1 LINGRSV
8 LAVIPAR
15 GGSKGIK
22 DKNIRE
28 LAGKPLIAW
37 TIEAAKKS
45 KYIDRAIV
53 STDSPK
59 IAEISRTWGAE
70 TPFNRPPKL
79 ATDRASTNDV
89 ILHCLKWIHQNE
101 HKTYDYFVLLQP
113 TSPLRNSAHIDDA
126 VEKMIADRNADS
138 LVSIVESKENP
149 YWTKIIDK
157 KGRLRPFLPDR
168 EHHSRRQDLPKTY
181 VLNGA
186 IYISKS
192 KTFMTNP
199 DLFGGKCLPYIMD
212 RESSV
217 DIDDEDDFF
226 YAEYLIAR
234 RKT

>member
-1 LINGRSV
+1 MINGRSI

-15 GGSKGIK
+15 GGSQGIK

-28 LAGKPLIAW
+28 LGGKPLIAW

-53 STDSPK
+53 STDSTK
-59 IAEISRTWGAE
+59 IADISRTWGAE
-70 TPFNRPPKL
+70 VPFIRPPGL
-79 ATDRASTNDV
+79 ATDRASTNAV
-89 ILHCLKWIHQNE
+89 ILHGLKWIDQNE
-101 HKTYDYFVLLQP
+101 HKTYDDFVLLQP

-126 VEKMIADRNADS
+126 VEKMTADRSADS
-138 LVSIVESKENP
+138 LVSVVASKENP

-157 KGRLRPFLPDR
+157 RGRLLPFLPDR
-168 EHHSRRQDLPKTY
+168 EHPSRRQDLPKTY
-181 VLNGA
+181 ALNGA

-199 DLFGGKCLPYIMD
+199 DLFGGKCLAYVMD

-217 DIDDEDDFF
+217 DIDDEDDFL

-234 RKT
+234 RNI